1 MARDRQATE
10 RKILRAVGRI
20 LAEKGFQKFGI
31 NAVARQARVDKVL
44 IYRYFGGMPDLL
56 RAYSEAGSYWPTIEE
71 VAGGDPE
78 RLRGEP
84 LPDAVAALLCN
95 FARAIRKRPVTLEIL
110 AWETIERNELTKV
123 LEKVRKEFTSDLYRV
138 IFTGRGRAAG
148 ADDMA
153 AVVTLVRA
161 GINYLAVRSRKV
173 PSYGDVDIRSEE
185 GWQRLES
192 AIRTICGRC
201 IATEKAA

>member
-10 RKILRAVGRI
+10 KKILRAVGRI
-20 LAEKGFQKFGI
+20 LAEKGFQGFGI

-56 RAYSEAGSYWPTIEE
+56 RAYAGAGSYWPTIEE

-78 RLRGEP
+78 RLRRAP
-84 LPDAVAALLCN
+84 LREAVAVLLCN

-123 LEKVRKEFTSDLYRV
+123 LEKVRKDFTNDLYR
-138 IFTGRGRAAG
+138 FLFAGRGAEAV
-148 ADDMA
+148 DDMA

-173 PSYGDVDIRSEE
+173 ASYGDVNIRSEE
-185 GWQRLES
+185 GWHRLES

-201 IATEKAA
+201 IASSVPA

>member
-1 MARDRQATE
+1 MARDRRATE
-10 RKILRAVGRI
+10 QKILRAVGRI
-20 LAEKGFQKFGI
+20 LADKGFQGFGI

-56 RAYSEAGSYWPTIEE
+56 RAYAATGSYWPTIDE
-71 VAGGDPE
+71 VAGADADG
-78 RLRGEP
+78 LRGAP
-84 LPDAVAALLCN
+84 LHEVVAALLCN

-110 AWETIERNELTKV
+110 AWESIERNELTKV
-123 LEKVRKEFTSDLYRV
+123 LEKVRKD
-138 IFTGRGRAAG
+138 FTGDLHRMIFAGRDAAK
-148 ADDMA
+148 DDVA
-153 AVVTLVRA
+153 AVITLVRA

-173 PSYGDVDIRSEE
+173 ANYGGVNVRSEE

-201 IATEKAA
+201 IASEEAA